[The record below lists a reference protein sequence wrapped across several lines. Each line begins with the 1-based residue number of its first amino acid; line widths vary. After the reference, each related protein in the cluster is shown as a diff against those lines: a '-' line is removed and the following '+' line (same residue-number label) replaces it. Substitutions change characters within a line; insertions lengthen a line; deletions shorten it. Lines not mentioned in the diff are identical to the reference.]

1 MSVFSSAR
9 EFTRLR
15 ELLSILLKYGF
26 DDLVRWLHME
36 NRGGLLKRWLRQE
49 LPAELRRLP
58 SEARARLALEE
69 MGPTFVKL
77 GQILATR
84 VDLLPA
90 EWITELE
97 KLQDEAA
104 AIPFAQL
111 RPQLERSLGA
121 KVSACFR
128 EIDEKPVGTASMA
141 QVYRAVTPMGEA
153 VVLKIRRPGIEEK
166 IQADLRLLRKLAEI
180 AEAQSPE
187 LRRYQPIEIIA
198 EFEASLLREL
208 DFSIEARTAD
218 RMRENLR
225 ALDWL
230 VVPRIYWEWT
240 CADLNVQEYI
250 NGIPAKQIDAI
261 DAAGLNR
268 KQIARRGARAVWKM
282 MLEDG
287 LFHADPHPGN
297 FLVLPGNRVAMLDYG
312 MVGRLTATRRD
323 QLIRLIRGVA
333 LQEPETVTQVLVEW
347 SAGRYVN
354 REGLMAEV
362 TNIIEQFDG
371 VPLAELDIAALLNA
385 VATVLRNYSL
395 RLPSELTLLAK
406 ACVTLEGFGRMID
419 PDFQLMEEAMP
430 LLKKTLANRY
440 SPKVLARA
448 VRSRALD
455 AVERLYHPG
464 SLPPSNGGGNGGY
477 SSGPPPL
484 QMEDLSRLVNRLERA
499 SHRQARAV
507 LLAAL
512 FLVSGLML
520 QLDGGPHVL
529 GMHVLGLI
537 SLLGCTAYWL
547 WMLTQL
553 WWSERGH
560 RD

>member
-1 MSVFSSAR
+1 MNFFSSAR
-9 EFTRLR
+9 EFGRLR
-15 ELLSILLKYGF
+15 ELIAILLKYGF
-26 DDLVRWLHME
+26 DDIVRWLHLE
-36 NRGGLLKRWLRQE
+36 NRAGLLKRWLRQE
-49 LPAELRRLP
+49 LPPDIRRLP
-58 SEARARLALEE
+58 SEARARLALEA

-97 KLQDEAA
+97 KLQDQAA
-104 AIPFAQL
+104 AVPFSQL

-128 EIDEKPVGTASMA
+128 EIDETPVGTASMA
-141 QVYRAVTPMGEA
+141 QVYRAVTPIGQE
-153 VVLKIRRPGIEEK
+153 VVLKIRRPGVEEK

-187 LRRYQPIEIIA
+187 LRRYQPIEIVQ

-208 DFSIEARTAD
+208 DFTVEARSAD

-225 ALDWL
+225 HLDWL

-240 CADLNVQEYI
+240 CADLNVQEFI
-250 NGIPAKQIDAI
+250 RGIPAKNVELIDR
-261 DAAGLNR
+261 AGLNR
-268 KQIARRGARAVWKM
+268 KLIARRGAQAVWKM

-297 FLVLPGNRVAMLDYG
+297 FLILPGSRIAMLDFG
-312 MVGRLTATRRD
+312 MVGKLTATRRD
-323 QLIRLIRGVA
+323 QLIRMIRGVA
-333 LQEPETVTQVLVEW
+333 LQEPDTVTQVLVEW

-354 REGLMAEV
+354 REALLSEV
-362 TNIIEQFDG
+362 TNLIEQFDG
-371 VPLAELDIAALLNA
+371 VPMAELDITALLNA
-385 VATVLRNYSL
+385 IAAVLRNYSL

-406 ACVTLEGFGRMID
+406 ACVTLEGFGRLID
-419 PDFQLMEEAMP
+419 PNFQLMDEAMP
-430 LLKKTLANRY
+430 LLKRTLANRY

-464 SLPPSNGGGNGGY
+464 APGQNGNGGSY
-477 SSGPPPL
+477 SGPPPM
-484 QMEDLSRLVNRLERA
+484 QIEELSKLVNRLERA

-507 LLAAL
+507 LLAGL
-512 FLVSGLML
+512 FLVSGMML
-520 QLDGGPHVL
+520 QLENGPHLL
-529 GMHVLGLI
+529 GMHVLGLL
-537 SLLGCTAYWL
+537 SLIGCTGYWV

-553 WWSERGH
+553 WWTERGH

>member
-1 MSVFSSAR
+1 MNIFSSAR
-9 EFTRLR
+9 EFGRLR
-15 ELLSILLKYGF
+15 ELISILLKYGF
-26 DDLVRWLHME
+26 DDIVRWLHLE
-36 NRGGLLKRWLRQE
+36 NRAGLLKRWLRQD
-49 LPAELRRLP
+49 LPPDIRRLP
-58 SEARARLALEE
+58 SEARARLALEA

-97 KLQDEAA
+97 KLQDQAA
-104 AIPFAQL
+104 AVPFSQL
-111 RPQLERSLGA
+111 KPQLERSLGA
-121 KVSACFR
+121 KVGACFR
-128 EIDEKPVGTASMA
+128 EIDETPVGTASMA
-141 QVYRAVTPMGEA
+141 QVYRAVTPIGQE
-153 VVLKIRRPGIEEK
+153 VVLKIRRPGVEDK

-187 LRRYQPIEIIA
+187 LRRYQPIEIVQ

-208 DFSIEARTAD
+208 DFTVEARSAD

-225 ALDWL
+225 QLDWL

-240 CADLNVQEYI
+240 CEDLNVQEFI
-250 NGIPAKQIDAI
+250 RGIPAKNIEEIDR
-261 DAAGLNR
+261 AGLNR
-268 KQIARRGARAVWKM
+268 KLIARHGAQAVWKM

-297 FLVLPGNRVAMLDYG
+297 FLILPGSRIAMLDFG
-312 MVGRLTATRRD
+312 MVGKLTATRRD
-323 QLIRLIRGVA
+323 QLIRMLRGVA
-333 LQEPETVTQVLVEW
+333 LQEPDTVTQVLMEW

-354 REGLMAEV
+354 REGLLSEV
-362 TNIIEQFDG
+362 TNLIEQFDG
-371 VPLAELDIAALLNA
+371 VPMAELDITALLNA
-385 VATVLRNYSL
+385 IAAVLRNYSL

-406 ACVTLEGFGRMID
+406 ACVTLEGFGRLID
-419 PDFQLMEEAMP
+419 PNFQLMDEAMP
-430 LLKKTLANRY
+430 LLKRTLANRY

-464 SLPPSNGGGNGGY
+464 TPGLNGNGGSY
-477 SSGPPPL
+477 SGPPPM
-484 QMEDLSRLVNRLERA
+484 QIEELSKLVNRLERA

-507 LLAAL
+507 LLAGL
-512 FLVSGLML
+512 FLVSGMML
-520 QLDGGPHVL
+520 QLENGPHLL
-529 GMHVLGLI
+529 GLHVLGLL
-537 SLLGCTAYWL
+537 SLIGCTGYWI

-553 WWSERGH
+553 WWTERGH

>member
-1 MSVFSSAR
+1 MNFFSSAR
-9 EFTRLR
+9 EFGRLR
-15 ELLSILLKYGF
+15 ELIAILLKYGF
-26 DDLVRWLHME
+26 DDLVRWLHLE
-36 NRGGLLKRWLRQE
+36 NRAGLLKRWLRQD
-49 LPAELRRLP
+49 LPPDIRRLP
-58 SEARARLALEE
+58 SEARARLALEA

-97 KLQDEAA
+97 KLQDQAA
-104 AIPFAQL
+104 AVPFSQL
-111 RPQLERSLGA
+111 KPQLERSLGA

-141 QVYRAVTPMGEA
+141 QVYRAVTPIGQE
-153 VVLKIRRPGIEEK
+153 VVLKIRRPGVEEK

-187 LRRYQPIEIIA
+187 LRRYQPIEIVQ

-208 DFSIEARTAD
+208 DFTVEARSAD

-225 ALDWL
+225 HLDWL

-240 CADLNVQEYI
+240 CEDLNVQEFI
-250 NGIPAKQIDAI
+250 RGIPAKSVEEIDR
-261 DAAGLNR
+261 AGLNR
-268 KQIARRGARAVWKM
+268 KLIARRGAQAVWKM

-297 FLVLPGNRVAMLDYG
+297 FLILPGSRIAMLDFG
-312 MVGRLTATRRD
+312 MVGKLTATRRD
-323 QLIRLIRGVA
+323 QLIRMIRGVA
-333 LQEPETVTQVLVEW
+333 LQEPDTVTQVLVEW
-347 SAGRYVN
+347 SAGRYIN
-354 REGLMAEV
+354 REGLLSEV
-362 TNIIEQFDG
+362 TTLIEQFDG
-371 VPLAELDIAALLNA
+371 VPMAELDITALLNA
-385 VATVLRNYSL
+385 IAAVLRNYNL

-406 ACVTLEGFGRMID
+406 ACVTLEGFGRLID
-419 PDFQLMEEAMP
+419 PNFQLMDEAMP
-430 LLKKTLANRY
+430 LLRRTLANRY

-464 SLPPSNGGGNGGY
+464 TQGLHGNGGHY
-477 SSGPPPL
+477 AGPPPM
-484 QMEDLSRLVNRLERA
+484 QVEELSKLVNRLERA

-507 LLAAL
+507 LLAGL
-512 FLVSGLML
+512 FLVSGMML
-520 QLDGGPHVL
+520 QLEQGPHIL
-529 GMHVLGLI
+529 GMHVLGLL
-537 SLLGCTAYWL
+537 SLIGCTGYWV

-553 WWSERGH
+553 WWTERGH

>member
-1 MSVFSSAR
+1 MTLFSSAR
-9 EFTRLR
+9 EFGRLR
-15 ELLSILLKYGF
+15 ELIAILLKYGF
-26 DDLVRWLHME
+26 DDIVRWLQME
-36 NRGGLLKRWLRQE
+36 GRIGWLRRWVRQD
-49 LPAELRRLP
+49 LPPEIRRLP

-84 VDLLPA
+84 VDLLPS
-90 EWITELE
+90 EWIAQLE
-97 KLQDEAA
+97 KLQDQAT

-111 RPQLERSLGA
+111 KPQLERSLGA

-128 EIDEKPVGTASMA
+128 EIDETPVGTASMA
-141 QVYRAVTPMGEA
+141 QVYRAVTPLGQE

-166 IQADLRLLRKLAEI
+166 IQADLRLLKKLAEI

-187 LRRYQPIEIIA
+187 LRRYRPLEVML
-198 EFEASLLREL
+198 EFETSLLSEL

-218 RMRENLR
+218 RLRDNLR
-225 ALDWL
+225 QFDWL
-230 VVPRIYWEWT
+230 VIPRIYWEWT
-240 CADLNVQEYI
+240 CDDLNVQEFI
-250 NGIPAKQIDAI
+250 RGIPAKDVEAI
-261 DAAGLNR
+261 DAAGLDR
-268 KQIARRGARAVWKM
+268 RQLARRGARAVWKM

-297 FLVLPGNRVAMLDYG
+297 FLVLPGGRIAMLDYG

-333 LQEPETVTQVLVEW
+333 LQEPDTVTQVLVEW
-347 SAGRYVN
+347 AAGRYVN
-354 REGLMAEV
+354 REGLLAEV
-362 TNIIEQFDG
+362 TNLIERYDG
-371 VPLAELDIAALLNA
+371 IPLPELDISDLLNA
-385 VATVLRNYSL
+385 IAGILRNYSL

-406 ACVTLEGFGRMID
+406 ACVTLEGFGRLID

-430 LLKKTLANRY
+430 LLRKTLANRY

-464 SLPPSNGGGNGGY
+464 TMPASNGNGGGGY
-477 SSGPPPL
+477 SGPPPL
-484 QMEDLSRLVNRLERA
+484 QVEELTRLVNRLERA

-507 LLAAL
+507 LLAGL
-512 FLVSGLML
+512 FLVSGMML
-520 QLDGGPHVL
+520 QLEDGPHIL
-529 GMHVLGLI
+529 GMHVIGLL
-537 SLLGCTAYWL
+537 SLLGCTGYWL

>member
-1 MSVFSSAR
+1 MNFFSSAR
-9 EFTRLR
+9 EFGRLR
-15 ELLSILLKYGF
+15 ELISILLKYGF
-26 DDLVRWLHME
+26 DDLVRWLHLE
-36 NRGGLLKRWLRQE
+36 NRAGLLKRWLRQD
-49 LPAELRRLP
+49 LPADIRRLP
-58 SEARARLALEE
+58 SEARARLALEA

-97 KLQDEAA
+97 KLQDQAA
-104 AIPFAQL
+104 AVPFSQL
-111 RPQLERSLGA
+111 KPQLERSLGA

-141 QVYRAVTPMGEA
+141 QVYRAVTPIGQE
-153 VVLKIRRPGIEEK
+153 VVLKIRRPGVEDK

-187 LRRYQPIEIIA
+187 LRRYQPIEIVQ

-208 DFSIEARTAD
+208 DFTVEARSAD

-225 ALDWL
+225 HLDWL

-240 CADLNVQEYI
+240 CEDLNVQEFI
-250 NGIPAKQIDAI
+250 RGIPAKSVDEIDR
-261 DAAGLNR
+261 AGLNR
-268 KQIARRGARAVWKM
+268 KLIARRGAQAVWKM

-297 FLVLPGNRVAMLDYG
+297 FLILPGSRIAMLDFG
-312 MVGRLTATRRD
+312 MVGKLTATRRD
-323 QLIRLIRGVA
+323 QLIRMIRGVA
-333 LQEPETVTQVLVEW
+333 LQEPDTVTQVLVEW
-347 SAGRYVN
+347 SAGRYIN
-354 REGLMAEV
+354 REGLLSEV
-362 TNIIEQFDG
+362 TTLIEQFDG
-371 VPLAELDIAALLNA
+371 IPMAELDITALLNA
-385 VATVLRNYSL
+385 IAAVLRNYNL

-406 ACVTLEGFGRMID
+406 ACVTLEGFGRLID
-419 PDFQLMEEAMP
+419 PNFQLMDEAMP
-430 LLKKTLANRY
+430 RLKRTLANRY

-464 SLPPSNGGGNGGY
+464 TQGLHGNGGNY
-477 SSGPPPL
+477 AGPPPM
-484 QMEDLSRLVNRLERA
+484 QVEELSKLVNRLERA

-507 LLAAL
+507 LLAGL
-512 FLVSGLML
+512 FLVSGMML
-520 QLDGGPHVL
+520 QLEQGPHIL
-529 GMHVLGLI
+529 GMHVLGLL
-537 SLLGCTAYWL
+537 SLMGCTGYWI

-553 WWSERGH
+553 WWTERGH

>member
-1 MSVFSSAR
+1 MNLFSSAR
-9 EFTRLR
+9 EFSRLR
-15 ELLSILLKYGF
+15 ELIGILLKYGF
-26 DDLVRWLHME
+26 DDIVRWLHLE
-36 NRGGLLKRWLRQE
+36 GSVGWLRRWVRQD
-49 LPAELRRLP
+49 LPAEIRRLP

-90 EWITELE
+90 EWIAEFE
-97 KLQDEAA
+97 ALQDQAA
-104 AIPFAQL
+104 AVPFAQL

-121 KVSACFR
+121 KIGACFR
-128 EIDEKPVGTASMA
+128 EIDETPVGTASMA
-141 QVYRAVTPMGEA
+141 QVYRAVTHIGRE
-153 VVLKIRRPGIEEK
+153 VVLKIRRPGVEEK

-187 LRRYQPIEIIA
+187 LRRYQPVEIVQ

-208 DFSIEARTAD
+208 DFSIEARSAD
-218 RMRENLR
+218 RMRDNLR
-225 ALDWL
+225 ELHWL
-230 VVPRIYWEWT
+230 VIPRIYWEWT
-240 CADLNVQEYI
+240 CDDLNVQEFI
-250 NGIPAKQIDAI
+250 RGIPAKDIEAI
-261 DAAGLNR
+261 DAAGLDR
-268 KQIARRGARAVWKM
+268 KRLARRGARAVWKM

-297 FLVLPGNRVAMLDYG
+297 FLILSGGRIAMLDYG

-354 REGLMAEV
+354 REGLVAEV
-362 TNIIEQFDG
+362 SNLIDQFDG
-371 VPLAELDIAALLNA
+371 VPMAELDINVLLNA
-385 VATVLRNYSL
+385 IAAILRNYSL

-406 ACVTLEGFGRMID
+406 ACVTLEGFGRLID
-419 PDFQLMEEAMP
+419 PDFQLMDEAMP
-430 LLKKTLANRY
+430 LLRRSLANRY

-464 SLPPSNGGGNGGY
+464 TVAGNG
-477 SSGPPPL
+477 SSGGHSSPPPM
-484 QMEDLSRLVNRLERA
+484 QIEELSRLVNRLERA

-507 LLAAL
+507 LLAGL
-512 FLVSGLML
+512 FLVSGMML
-520 QLDGGPHVL
+520 QLEHGPHVL
-529 GMHVLGLI
+529 GMHVLGLL
-537 SLLGCTAYWL
+537 SLLGCTGYWL

-553 WWSERGH
+553 WWTERGH

>member
-1 MSVFSSAR
+1 MNFFSSAR
-9 EFTRLR
+9 EFGRLR
-15 ELLSILLKYGF
+15 ELISILLKYGF
-26 DDLVRWLHME
+26 DDLVRWLHLE
-36 NRGGLLKRWLRQE
+36 NRAGLLKRWLRQD
-49 LPAELRRLP
+49 LPPDIRRLP
-58 SEARARLALEE
+58 SEARARLALEA

-97 KLQDEAA
+97 KLQDQAA
-104 AIPFAQL
+104 AVPFSQL
-111 RPQLERSLGA
+111 KPQLERSLGA

-141 QVYRAVTPMGEA
+141 QVYRAVTPIGQE
-153 VVLKIRRPGIEEK
+153 VVLKIRRPGVEDK

-187 LRRYQPIEIIA
+187 LRRYQPIEIVQ

-208 DFSIEARTAD
+208 DFTVEARSAD

-225 ALDWL
+225 HLDWL

-240 CADLNVQEYI
+240 CEDLNVQEFI
-250 NGIPAKQIDAI
+250 RGIPAKSVDEIDR
-261 DAAGLNR
+261 AGLNR
-268 KQIARRGARAVWKM
+268 KLIARRGAQAVWKM

-297 FLVLPGNRVAMLDYG
+297 FLILPGSRIAMLDFG
-312 MVGRLTATRRD
+312 MVGKLTATRRD
-323 QLIRLIRGVA
+323 QLIRMIRGVA
-333 LQEPETVTQVLVEW
+333 LQEPDTVTQVLVEW
-347 SAGRYVN
+347 SAGRYIN
-354 REGLMAEV
+354 REGLLSEV
-362 TNIIEQFDG
+362 TTLIEQFDG
-371 VPLAELDIAALLNA
+371 IPMAELDITALLNA
-385 VATVLRNYSL
+385 IAAVLRNYNL

-406 ACVTLEGFGRMID
+406 ACVTLEGFGRLID
-419 PDFQLMEEAMP
+419 PNFQLMDEAMP
-430 LLKKTLANRY
+430 LLKRTLANRY

-448 VRSRALD
+448 VRSRALG

-464 SLPPSNGGGNGGY
+464 TQGLHGNGGNY
-477 SSGPPPL
+477 AGPPPM
-484 QMEDLSRLVNRLERA
+484 QVEELSKLVNRLERA

-507 LLAAL
+507 LLAGL
-512 FLVSGLML
+512 FLVSGMML
-520 QLDGGPHVL
+520 QLEQGPHIL
-529 GMHVLGLI
+529 GMHVLGLL
-537 SLLGCTAYWL
+537 SLMGCTGYWI

-553 WWSERGH
+553 WWTERGH

>member
-1 MSVFSSAR
+1 MNFFSSAR
-9 EFTRLR
+9 EFGRLR
-15 ELLSILLKYGF
+15 ELISILLKYGF
-26 DDLVRWLHME
+26 DDIVRWLHLE
-36 NRGGLLKRWLRQE
+36 NRAGLLKRWLRQD
-49 LPAELRRLP
+49 LPPDIRRLP
-58 SEARARLALEE
+58 SEARARLALEA

-97 KLQDEAA
+97 KLQDQAA
-104 AIPFAQL
+104 AVPFAQL
-111 RPQLERSLGA
+111 KPQLERSLGA

-128 EIDEKPVGTASMA
+128 EIDETPVGTASMA
-141 QVYRAVTPMGEA
+141 QVYRAVTPIGQE
-153 VVLKIRRPGIEEK
+153 VVLKIRRPGVEEK

-187 LRRYQPIEIIA
+187 LRRYQPIEIVQ

-208 DFSIEARTAD
+208 DFTVEARSAD

-225 ALDWL
+225 HLDWL

-240 CADLNVQEYI
+240 CADLNVQEFI
-250 NGIPAKQIDAI
+250 RGIPAKSVEEIDR
-261 DAAGLNR
+261 AGLNR
-268 KQIARRGARAVWKM
+268 KLIARRGAQAVWKM

-297 FLVLPGNRVAMLDYG
+297 FLILPGSRIAMLDFG
-312 MVGRLTATRRD
+312 MVGKLTATRRD
-323 QLIRLIRGVA
+323 QLIRMIRGVA
-333 LQEPETVTQVLVEW
+333 LQEPDTVTQVLVEW

-354 REGLMAEV
+354 REGLLSEV
-362 TNIIEQFDG
+362 TNLIEQFDG
-371 VPLAELDIAALLNA
+371 VPMAELDITALLNA
-385 VATVLRNYSL
+385 IAAVLRNYNL

-406 ACVTLEGFGRMID
+406 ACVTLEGFGRLID
-419 PDFQLMEEAMP
+419 PNFQLMDEAMP
-430 LLKKTLANRY
+430 LLKRTLANRY

-464 SLPPSNGGGNGGY
+464 TPGLNGNGGSY
-477 SSGPPPL
+477 SGPPPM
-484 QMEDLSRLVNRLERA
+484 QIEELSKLVNRLERA

-507 LLAAL
+507 LLAGL
-512 FLVSGLML
+512 FLVSGMML
-520 QLDGGPHVL
+520 QLENGPHLL
-529 GMHVLGLI
+529 GLHVLGLI
-537 SLLGCTAYWL
+537 SLIGCTGYWI

-553 WWSERGH
+553 WWTERGH

>member
-1 MSVFSSAR
+1 MNIFSSAR
-9 EFTRLR
+9 EFGRLR
-15 ELLSILLKYGF
+15 ELISILLKYGF
-26 DDLVRWLHME
+26 DDIVRWLHLE
-36 NRGGLLKRWLRQE
+36 NRAGLLKRWLRQD
-49 LPAELRRLP
+49 LPPDIRRLP
-58 SEARARLALEE
+58 SEARARLALEA

-97 KLQDEAA
+97 KLQDQAA
-104 AIPFAQL
+104 AVPFSQL
-111 RPQLERSLGA
+111 KPQLERSLGA

-128 EIDEKPVGTASMA
+128 EIDETPVGTASMA
-141 QVYRAVTPMGEA
+141 QVYRAVTPIGQE
-153 VVLKIRRPGIEEK
+153 VVLKIRRPGVEDK

-187 LRRYQPIEIIA
+187 LRRYQPIEIVQ

-208 DFSIEARTAD
+208 DFTVEARSAD

-225 ALDWL
+225 QLDWL

-240 CADLNVQEYI
+240 CEDLNVQEFI
-250 NGIPAKQIDAI
+250 RGIPAKNIEEIDR
-261 DAAGLNR
+261 AGLNR
-268 KQIARRGARAVWKM
+268 KLIARHGAQAVWKM

-297 FLVLPGNRVAMLDYG
+297 FLILPGSRIAMLDFG
-312 MVGRLTATRRD
+312 MVGKLTATRRD
-323 QLIRLIRGVA
+323 QLIRMLRGVA
-333 LQEPETVTQVLVEW
+333 LQEPDTVTQVLMEW

-354 REGLMAEV
+354 REGLLSEV
-362 TNIIEQFDG
+362 TNLIEQFDG
-371 VPLAELDIAALLNA
+371 VPMAELDITALLNA
-385 VATVLRNYSL
+385 IAAVLRNYSL

-406 ACVTLEGFGRMID
+406 ACVTLEGFGRLID
-419 PDFQLMEEAMP
+419 PNFQLMDEAMP
-430 LLKKTLANRY
+430 LLKRTLANRY

-464 SLPPSNGGGNGGY
+464 TPGLNGNGGSY
-477 SSGPPPL
+477 SGPPPM
-484 QMEDLSRLVNRLERA
+484 QIEELSKLVNRLERA

-507 LLAAL
+507 LLAGL
-512 FLVSGLML
+512 FLVSGMML
-520 QLDGGPHVL
+520 QLENGPHLL
-529 GMHVLGLI
+529 GLHVLGLL
-537 SLLGCTAYWL
+537 SLIGCTGYWI

-553 WWSERGH
+553 WWTERGH

>member
-1 MSVFSSAR
+1 MNFFSSAR
-9 EFTRLR
+9 EFGRLR
-15 ELLSILLKYGF
+15 ELIAILLKYGF
-26 DDLVRWLHME
+26 DDLVRWLHLE
-36 NRGGLLKRWLRQE
+36 NRAGLLKRWLRQD
-49 LPAELRRLP
+49 LPPDIRRLP
-58 SEARARLALEE
+58 SEARARLALEA

-97 KLQDEAA
+97 KLQDQAA
-104 AIPFAQL
+104 AVPFSQL
-111 RPQLERSLGA
+111 KQQLERSLGA

-141 QVYRAVTPMGEA
+141 QVYRAVTPIGQE
-153 VVLKIRRPGIEEK
+153 VVLKIRRPGVEEK

-187 LRRYQPIEIIA
+187 LRRYQPIEIVQ

-208 DFSIEARTAD
+208 DFTVEARSAD

-225 ALDWL
+225 HLDWL

-240 CADLNVQEYI
+240 CEDLNVQEFI
-250 NGIPAKQIDAI
+250 RGIPAKSIEEIDR
-261 DAAGLNR
+261 AGLNR
-268 KQIARRGARAVWKM
+268 KLIARRGAQAVWKM

-297 FLVLPGNRVAMLDYG
+297 FLILPGSRIAMLDFG
-312 MVGRLTATRRD
+312 MVGKLTATRRD
-323 QLIRLIRGVA
+323 QLIRMIRGVA
-333 LQEPETVTQVLVEW
+333 LQEPDTVTQVLVEW
-347 SAGRYVN
+347 SAGRYIN
-354 REGLMAEV
+354 REGLLSEV
-362 TNIIEQFDG
+362 TTLIEQFDG
-371 VPLAELDIAALLNA
+371 VPMAELDITALLNA
-385 VATVLRNYSL
+385 IAAVLRNYNL

-406 ACVTLEGFGRMID
+406 ACVTLEGFGRLID
-419 PDFQLMEEAMP
+419 PNFQLMDEAMP
-430 LLKKTLANRY
+430 LLRRTLANRY

-464 SLPPSNGGGNGGY
+464 TQGLHGNGGNY
-477 SSGPPPL
+477 AGPPPM
-484 QMEDLSRLVNRLERA
+484 QVEELSKLVNRLERA

-507 LLAAL
+507 LLAGL
-512 FLVSGLML
+512 FLVSGMMM
-520 QLDGGPHVL
+520 QLENGPHIL
-529 GMHVLGLI
+529 GMHVLGLL
-537 SLLGCTAYWL
+537 SLIGCTGYWL

-553 WWSERGH
+553 WWTERGH

>member
-1 MSVFSSAR
+1 MNFFSSAR
-9 EFTRLR
+9 EFGRLR
-15 ELLSILLKYGF
+15 ELIAILLKYGF
-26 DDLVRWLHME
+26 DDLVRWLHLE
-36 NRGGLLKRWLRQE
+36 NRAGLLKRWLRQD
-49 LPAELRRLP
+49 LPADIRRLP
-58 SEARARLALEE
+58 SEARARLALEA

-90 EWITELE
+90 EWIAELE
-97 KLQDEAA
+97 KLQDQAA
-104 AIPFAQL
+104 AVPFSQL
-111 RPQLERSLGA
+111 KPQLERSLGA
-121 KVSACFR
+121 KVSTCFR

-141 QVYRAVTPMGEA
+141 QVYRAVTPIGQE

-187 LRRYQPIEIIA
+187 LRRYQPIEIVQ
-198 EFEASLLREL
+198 EFESSLLREL
-208 DFSIEARTAD
+208 DFTVEARSAD

-225 ALDWL
+225 HIDWL

-240 CADLNVQEYI
+240 CEDLNVQEFI
-250 NGIPAKQIDAI
+250 RGIPAKNIEEIDN
-261 DAAGLNR
+261 AGLNR
-268 KQIARRGARAVWKM
+268 KLIARRGAQAVWKM

-297 FLVLPGNRVAMLDYG
+297 FLILPGSRIAMLDFG
-312 MVGRLTATRRD
+312 MVGKLTATRRD
-323 QLIRLIRGVA
+323 QLIRMIRGVA

-347 SAGRYVN
+347 SAGRYIN
-354 REGLMAEV
+354 REGLLSEV
-362 TNIIEQFDG
+362 TTLIEQFDG
-371 VPLAELDIAALLNA
+371 IPMAELDITALLNA
-385 VATVLRNYSL
+385 IAAVLRNYNL

-406 ACVTLEGFGRMID
+406 ACVTLEGFGRLID
-419 PDFQLMEEAMP
+419 PNFQLMDEAMP
-430 LLKKTLANRY
+430 LLKRTLANRY

-464 SLPPSNGGGNGGY
+464 TQGLHGGGGGY
-477 SSGPPPL
+477 SGPPPM
-484 QMEDLSRLVNRLERA
+484 QVEELSKLVNRLERA

-507 LLAAL
+507 LLAGL
-512 FLVSGLML
+512 FLVSGMML
-520 QLDGGPHVL
+520 QLEQGPHIL
-529 GMHVLGLI
+529 GMHVLGLL
-537 SLLGCTAYWL
+537 SLMGCTAYWI

-553 WWSERGH
+553 WWTERGH

>member
-1 MSVFSSAR
+1 MNFFSSAR
-9 EFTRLR
+9 EFGRLR
-15 ELLSILLKYGF
+15 ELISILLKYGF
-26 DDLVRWLHME
+26 DDLVRWLHLE
-36 NRGGLLKRWLRQE
+36 NRAGLLKRWLRQD
-49 LPAELRRLP
+49 LPPDIRRLP
-58 SEARARLALEE
+58 SEARARLALEA

-97 KLQDEAA
+97 KLQDQAA
-104 AIPFAQL
+104 AVPFSQL
-111 RPQLERSLGA
+111 KPQLERSLGA

-141 QVYRAVTPMGEA
+141 QVYRAVTPIGQE
-153 VVLKIRRPGIEEK
+153 VVLKIRRPGVEEK

-187 LRRYQPIEIIA
+187 LRRYQPIEIVQ

-208 DFSIEARTAD
+208 DFTVEARSAD

-225 ALDWL
+225 QLDWL

-240 CADLNVQEYI
+240 CEDLNVQEFI
-250 NGIPAKQIDAI
+250 RGIPAKSIEEIDR
-261 DAAGLNR
+261 AGLNR
-268 KQIARRGARAVWKM
+268 KLIARRGAQAVWKM

-297 FLVLPGNRVAMLDYG
+297 FLILPGSRIAMLDFG
-312 MVGRLTATRRD
+312 MVGKLTATRRD
-323 QLIRLIRGVA
+323 QLIRMIRGVA
-333 LQEPETVTQVLVEW
+333 LQEPDTVTQVLVEW
-347 SAGRYVN
+347 SAGRYIN
-354 REGLMAEV
+354 REGLLSEV
-362 TNIIEQFDG
+362 TTLIEQFDG
-371 VPLAELDIAALLNA
+371 VPMAELDITALLNA
-385 VATVLRNYSL
+385 IAAVLRNYNL

-406 ACVTLEGFGRMID
+406 ACVTLEGFGRLID
-419 PDFQLMEEAMP
+419 PNFQLMDEAMP
-430 LLKKTLANRY
+430 LLKRTLANRY

-464 SLPPSNGGGNGGY
+464 TQGLNGNGGSY
-477 SSGPPPL
+477 SGPPPM
-484 QMEDLSRLVNRLERA
+484 QIEELSKLVNRLERA

-507 LLAAL
+507 LLAGL
-512 FLVSGLML
+512 FLVSGMML
-520 QLDGGPHVL
+520 QLENGPHLL
-529 GMHVLGLI
+529 GMHLLGLL
-537 SLLGCTAYWL
+537 SLIGCTGYWI

-553 WWSERGH
+553 WWTERGH

>member
-1 MSVFSSAR
+1 MNFFSSAR
-9 EFTRLR
+9 EFGRLR
-15 ELLSILLKYGF
+15 ELIAILLKYGF
-26 DDLVRWLHME
+26 DDLVRWLHLE
-36 NRGGLLKRWLRQE
+36 NRAGLLKRWLRQD
-49 LPAELRRLP
+49 LPADIRRLP
-58 SEARARLALEE
+58 SEARARLALEA

-90 EWITELE
+90 EWIAELE
-97 KLQDEAA
+97 KLQDQAA
-104 AIPFAQL
+104 AVPFSQL
-111 RPQLERSLGA
+111 KPQLERSLGA
-121 KVSACFR
+121 KVSTCFR

-141 QVYRAVTPMGEA
+141 QVYRAVTPIGQE

-187 LRRYQPIEIIA
+187 LRRYQPIEIVQ
-198 EFEASLLREL
+198 EFELSLLREL
-208 DFSIEARTAD
+208 DFTVEARSAD

-225 ALDWL
+225 HLDWL

-240 CADLNVQEYI
+240 CEDLNVQEFI
-250 NGIPAKQIDAI
+250 RGIPAKNIEEIDN
-261 DAAGLNR
+261 AGLNR
-268 KQIARRGARAVWKM
+268 KLIARRGAQAVWKM

-297 FLVLPGNRVAMLDYG
+297 FLILPGSRIAMLDFG
-312 MVGRLTATRRD
+312 MVGKLTATRRD
-323 QLIRLIRGVA
+323 QLIRMFRGVA

-347 SAGRYVN
+347 SAGRYIN
-354 REGLMAEV
+354 REGLLSEV
-362 TNIIEQFDG
+362 TTLIEQFDG
-371 VPLAELDIAALLNA
+371 IPMAELDITALLNA
-385 VATVLRNYSL
+385 IAAVLRNYNL

-406 ACVTLEGFGRMID
+406 ACVTLEGFGRLID
-419 PDFQLMEEAMP
+419 PNFQLMDEAMP
-430 LLKKTLANRY
+430 LLKRTLANRY

-464 SLPPSNGGGNGGY
+464 TQSLHGGGGGY
-477 SSGPPPL
+477 SGPPPM
-484 QMEDLSRLVNRLERA
+484 QVEELSKLVNRLERA

-507 LLAAL
+507 LLAGL
-512 FLVSGLML
+512 FLVSGMML
-520 QLDGGPHVL
+520 QLEQGPHIL
-529 GMHVLGLI
+529 GMHVLGLL
-537 SLLGCTAYWL
+537 SLMGCTAYWI

-553 WWSERGH
+553 WWTERGH

>member
-1 MSVFSSAR
+1 MNFFSSAR
-9 EFTRLR
+9 EFGRLR
-15 ELLSILLKYGF
+15 ELIAILLKYGF
-26 DDLVRWLHME
+26 DDLVRWLHLE
-36 NRGGLLKRWLRQE
+36 NRAGLLKRWLRQD
-49 LPAELRRLP
+49 LPADIRRLP
-58 SEARARLALEE
+58 SEARARLALEA

-90 EWITELE
+90 EWIAELE
-97 KLQDEAA
+97 KLQDQAA
-104 AIPFAQL
+104 AVPFSQL
-111 RPQLERSLGA
+111 KPQLERSLGA
-121 KVSACFR
+121 KISACFR

-141 QVYRAVTPMGEA
+141 QVYRAVTPIGQE

-187 LRRYQPIEIIA
+187 LRRYQPIEIVQ
-198 EFEASLLREL
+198 EFESSLLREL
-208 DFSIEARTAD
+208 DFTVEARSAD

-225 ALDWL
+225 HIDWL

-240 CADLNVQEYI
+240 CEDLNVQEFI
-250 NGIPAKQIDAI
+250 RGIPAKNIEEIDN
-261 DAAGLNR
+261 AGLNR
-268 KQIARRGARAVWKM
+268 KLIARRGAQAVWKM

-297 FLVLPGNRVAMLDYG
+297 FLILPGSRIAMLDFG
-312 MVGRLTATRRD
+312 MVGKLTATRRD
-323 QLIRLIRGVA
+323 QLIRMIRGVA

-347 SAGRYVN
+347 SAGRYIN
-354 REGLMAEV
+354 REGLLSEV
-362 TNIIEQFDG
+362 TTLIEQFDG
-371 VPLAELDIAALLNA
+371 IPMAELDITALLNA
-385 VATVLRNYSL
+385 IAAVLRNYNL

-406 ACVTLEGFGRMID
+406 ACVTLEGFGRLID
-419 PDFQLMEEAMP
+419 PNFQLMDEAMP
-430 LLKKTLANRY
+430 LLKRTLANRY

-464 SLPPSNGGGNGGY
+464 TQGLHGGGGSY
-477 SSGPPPL
+477 SGPPPM
-484 QMEDLSRLVNRLERA
+484 QVEELSKLVNRLERA

-507 LLAAL
+507 LLAGL
-512 FLVSGLML
+512 FLVSGMML
-520 QLDGGPHVL
+520 QLEQGPHIL
-529 GMHVLGLI
+529 GMHVLGLL
-537 SLLGCTAYWL
+537 SLMGCTAYWI

-553 WWSERGH
+553 WWTERGH

>member
-1 MSVFSSAR
+1 MNFFSSAR
-9 EFTRLR
+9 EFGRLR
-15 ELLSILLKYGF
+15 ELIAILLKYGF
-26 DDLVRWLHME
+26 DDLVRWLHLE
-36 NRGGLLKRWLRQE
+36 NRAGLLKRWLRQD
-49 LPAELRRLP
+49 LPPDIRRLP
-58 SEARARLALEE
+58 SEARARLALEA

-97 KLQDEAA
+97 KLQDQAA
-104 AIPFAQL
+104 AVPFSQL
-111 RPQLERSLGA
+111 KPQLERSLGA

-141 QVYRAVTPMGEA
+141 QVYRAVTPIGQE
-153 VVLKIRRPGIEEK
+153 VVLKIRRPGVEEK

-187 LRRYQPIEIIA
+187 LRRYQPIEIVQ

-208 DFSIEARTAD
+208 DFTVEARSAD

-225 ALDWL
+225 HLDWL

-240 CADLNVQEYI
+240 CEDLNVQEFI
-250 NGIPAKQIDAI
+250 RGIPAKSVEEIDR
-261 DAAGLNR
+261 AGLNR
-268 KQIARRGARAVWKM
+268 KLIARRGAQAAWKM

-297 FLVLPGNRVAMLDYG
+297 FLILPGSRIAMLDFG
-312 MVGRLTATRRD
+312 MVGKLTATRRD
-323 QLIRLIRGVA
+323 QLIRMIRGVA
-333 LQEPETVTQVLVEW
+333 LQEPDTVTQVLVEW
-347 SAGRYVN
+347 SAGRYIN
-354 REGLMAEV
+354 REGLLSEV
-362 TNIIEQFDG
+362 TTLIEQFDG
-371 VPLAELDIAALLNA
+371 VPMAELDITALLNA
-385 VATVLRNYSL
+385 IAAVLRNYNL

-406 ACVTLEGFGRMID
+406 ACVTLEGFGRLID
-419 PDFQLMEEAMP
+419 PNFQLMDEAMP
-430 LLKKTLANRY
+430 LLRRTLANRY

-464 SLPPSNGGGNGGY
+464 TQGLHGNGGNY
-477 SSGPPPL
+477 AGPPPM
-484 QMEDLSRLVNRLERA
+484 QAEELSKLVNRLERA

-507 LLAAL
+507 LLAGL
-512 FLVSGLML
+512 FLVSGMMM
-520 QLDGGPHVL
+520 QLEQGPHIL
-529 GMHVLGLI
+529 GMHVLGLL
-537 SLLGCTAYWL
+537 SLIGCTGYWL

-553 WWSERGH
+553 WWTERGH

>member
-1 MSVFSSAR
+1 MTLFSSAR
-9 EFTRLR
+9 EFGRLR
-15 ELLSILLKYGF
+15 ELIAILLKYGF
-26 DDLVRWLHME
+26 DDIVRWLQME
-36 NRGGLLKRWLRQE
+36 GRIGWLRRWVRQD
-49 LPAELRRLP
+49 LPPEIRRLP

-84 VDLLPA
+84 VDLLPS
-90 EWITELE
+90 EWIAQLE
-97 KLQDEAA
+97 KLQDQAT

-111 RPQLERSLGA
+111 KPQLERSLGA

-128 EIDEKPVGTASMA
+128 EIDETPVGTASMA
-141 QVYRAVTPMGEA
+141 QVYRAVTPLGQE

-166 IQADLRLLRKLAEI
+166 IQADLRLLKKLAEI

-187 LRRYQPIEIIA
+187 LRRYRPLEVMQ
-198 EFEASLLREL
+198 EFETSLLGEL

-218 RMRENLR
+218 RLRDNLR
-225 ALDWL
+225 QFDWL
-230 VVPRIYWEWT
+230 VIPRIYWEWT
-240 CADLNVQEYI
+240 CDDLNVQEFI
-250 NGIPAKQIDAI
+250 RGIPAKDVEAI
-261 DAAGLNR
+261 DAAGLDR
-268 KQIARRGARAVWKM
+268 RQLARRGARAVWKM

-297 FLVLPGNRVAMLDYG
+297 FLVLPGGRIAMLDYG

-333 LQEPETVTQVLVEW
+333 LQEPDTVTQVLVEW
-347 SAGRYVN
+347 AAGRYVN
-354 REGLMAEV
+354 REGLLAEV
-362 TNIIEQFDG
+362 TNLIERYDG
-371 VPLAELDIAALLNA
+371 IPLPELDISDLLNA
-385 VATVLRNYSL
+385 IAGILRNYSL

-406 ACVTLEGFGRMID
+406 ACVTLEGFGRLID

-430 LLKKTLANRY
+430 LLRKTLANRY

-464 SLPPSNGGGNGGY
+464 TMPASNGNGGGGY
-477 SSGPPPL
+477 SGPPPL
-484 QMEDLSRLVNRLERA
+484 QVEELTRLVNRLERA

-507 LLAAL
+507 LLAGL
-512 FLVSGLML
+512 FLVSGMML
-520 QLDGGPHVL
+520 QLEDGPHIL
-529 GMHVLGLI
+529 GMHVIGLL
-537 SLLGCTAYWL
+537 SLLGCTGYWL

>member
-1 MSVFSSAR
+1 MNLFSSAR
-9 EFTRLR
+9 EFGRLR
-15 ELLSILLKYGF
+15 ELIGILLKYGF
-26 DDLVRWLHME
+26 DDIVRWLHLE
-36 NRGGLLKRWLRQE
+36 GRAGLLKRWLRQD
-49 LPAELRRLP
+49 LPPEIRRLP
-58 SEARARLALEE
+58 SEARARLALED

-84 VDLLPA
+84 VDLLPS

-97 KLQDEAA
+97 KLQDQAA
-104 AIPFAQL
+104 ALPFAQL
-111 RPQLERSLGA
+111 KPQLERSLGA
-121 KVSACFR
+121 KVETCFR
-128 EIDEKPVGTASMA
+128 HIDEAPVGTASMA
-141 QVYRAVTPMGEA
+141 QVYRAVTQMGEQ
-153 VVLKIRRPGIEEK
+153 VVLKIRRPGVEAK
-166 IQADLRLLRKLAEI
+166 IQADLRLLHKLAEI
-180 AEAQSPE
+180 AEAQSAE
-187 LRRYQPIEIIA
+187 LRRYQPVDVIR

-208 DFSIEARTAD
+208 DFSVEARSAD

-225 ALDWL
+225 ALDWV
-230 VVPRIYWEWT
+230 VVPRIYWQWT
-240 CADLNVQEYI
+240 CDDLNVQEFI
-250 NGIPAKQIDAI
+250 NGIPAKNIEAMDR
-261 DAAGLNR
+261 AGMDR
-268 KQIARRGARAVWKM
+268 KLIARRGARAVWKM

-297 FLVLPGNRVAMLDYG
+297 FLILPGNRIAMLDYG

-333 LQEPETVTQVLVEW
+333 LQEPDTVTQVLVEW
-347 SAGRYVN
+347 SAGRYIN
-354 REGLMAEV
+354 REGLLAEV
-362 TNIIEQFDG
+362 TNLIEQFDG
-371 VPLAELDIAALLNA
+371 VPMAELDLTALLNA
-385 VATVLRNYSL
+385 VAAILRNYNL

-406 ACVTLEGFGRMID
+406 ACVTLEGFGRLID
-419 PDFQLMEEAMP
+419 PGFQLMDEATP
-430 LLKKTLANRY
+430 LLRKTLANRY

-464 SLPPSNGGGNGGY
+464 AVPNGNGHGGY
-477 SSGPPPL
+477 AGPPPM
-484 QMEDLSRLVNRLERA
+484 QIEELSRLVNRLERA

-507 LLAAL
+507 LLAGL

-520 QLDGGPHVL
+520 QLEGGPQFL

-537 SLLGCTAYWL
+537 SLIGCTGYWI

-553 WWSERGH
+553 WWTERGH

>member
-1 MSVFSSAR
+1 MNFFSSAR
-9 EFTRLR
+9 EFGRLR
-15 ELLSILLKYGF
+15 ELISILLKYGF
-26 DDLVRWLHME
+26 DDLVRWLHLE
-36 NRGGLLKRWLRQE
+36 NRAGLLKRWLRQD
-49 LPAELRRLP
+49 LPPDIRRLP
-58 SEARARLALEE
+58 SEARARLALEA

-90 EWITELE
+90 EWIAELE
-97 KLQDEAA
+97 KLQDQAA
-104 AIPFAQL
+104 AVPFSQL
-111 RPQLERSLGA
+111 KPQLERSLGA
-121 KVSACFR
+121 KVSTCFR

-141 QVYRAVTPMGEA
+141 QVYRAVTPIGQE
-153 VVLKIRRPGIEEK
+153 VVLKIRRPGVEEK

-187 LRRYQPIEIIA
+187 LRRYQPIEIVQ

-208 DFSIEARTAD
+208 DFTVEARSAD

-225 ALDWL
+225 QLDWL

-240 CADLNVQEYI
+240 CEDLNVQEFI
-250 NGIPAKQIDAI
+250 RGIPAKSIEEIDR
-261 DAAGLNR
+261 AGLNR
-268 KQIARRGARAVWKM
+268 KLIARRGAQAVWKM

-297 FLVLPGNRVAMLDYG
+297 FLILPGSRIAMLDFG
-312 MVGRLTATRRD
+312 MVGKLTATRRD
-323 QLIRLIRGVA
+323 QLIRMIRGVA
-333 LQEPETVTQVLVEW
+333 LQEPDTVTQVLVEW
-347 SAGRYVN
+347 SAGRYIN
-354 REGLMAEV
+354 REGLLSEV
-362 TNIIEQFDG
+362 TTLIEQFDG
-371 VPLAELDIAALLNA
+371 VPMAELDITALLNA
-385 VATVLRNYSL
+385 IAAVLRNYNL

-406 ACVTLEGFGRMID
+406 ACVTLEGFGRLID
-419 PDFQLMEEAMP
+419 PNFQLMDEAMP
-430 LLKKTLANRY
+430 LLKRTLANRY

-464 SLPPSNGGGNGGY
+464 TQGLNGNGGSY
-477 SSGPPPL
+477 SGPPPM
-484 QMEDLSRLVNRLERA
+484 QIEELSKLVNRLERA

-507 LLAAL
+507 LLAGL
-512 FLVSGLML
+512 FLVSGMML
-520 QLDGGPHVL
+520 QLENGPHLL
-529 GMHVLGLI
+529 GMHLLGLL
-537 SLLGCTAYWL
+537 SLIGCTGYWI

-553 WWSERGH
+553 WWTERGH

>member
-1 MSVFSSAR
+1 MNFFSSAR
-9 EFTRLR
+9 EFGRLR
-15 ELLSILLKYGF
+15 ELISILLKYGF
-26 DDLVRWLHME
+26 DDLVRWLHLE
-36 NRGGLLKRWLRQE
+36 NRAGLLKRWLRQD
-49 LPAELRRLP
+49 LPPDIRRLP
-58 SEARARLALEE
+58 SEARARLALEA

-97 KLQDEAA
+97 KLQDQAA
-104 AIPFAQL
+104 AVPFSQL
-111 RPQLERSLGA
+111 KPQLERSLGA

-141 QVYRAVTPMGEA
+141 QVYRAVTPIGQE
-153 VVLKIRRPGIEEK
+153 VVLKIRRPGVEEK

-187 LRRYQPIEIIA
+187 LRRYQPIEIVQ

-208 DFSIEARTAD
+208 DFTVEARSAD

-225 ALDWL
+225 HLDWL

-240 CADLNVQEYI
+240 CEDLNVQEFI
-250 NGIPAKQIDAI
+250 RGIPAKSVEEIDR
-261 DAAGLNR
+261 AGLNR
-268 KQIARRGARAVWKM
+268 KLIARRGAQAVWKM

-297 FLVLPGNRVAMLDYG
+297 FLILPGSRIAMLDFG
-312 MVGRLTATRRD
+312 MVGKLTATRRD
-323 QLIRLIRGVA
+323 QLIRMIRGVA
-333 LQEPETVTQVLVEW
+333 LQEPDTVTQVLVEW
-347 SAGRYVN
+347 SAGRYIN
-354 REGLMAEV
+354 REGLLSEV
-362 TNIIEQFDG
+362 TTLIEQFDG
-371 VPLAELDIAALLNA
+371 VPMAELDITALLNA
-385 VATVLRNYSL
+385 IAAVLRNYNL

-406 ACVTLEGFGRMID
+406 ACVTLEGFGRLID
-419 PDFQLMEEAMP
+419 PNFQLMDEAMP
-430 LLKKTLANRY
+430 LLRRTLANRY

-464 SLPPSNGGGNGGY
+464 TQGLHGNGGNY
-477 SSGPPPL
+477 AGPPPM
-484 QMEDLSRLVNRLERA
+484 QVEELSKLVNRLERA

-507 LLAAL
+507 LLAGL
-512 FLVSGLML
+512 FLVSGMMM
-520 QLDGGPHVL
+520 QLEQGPHIL
-529 GMHVLGLI
+529 GMHVLGLL
-537 SLLGCTAYWL
+537 SLIGCTGYWL

-553 WWSERGH
+553 WWTERGH

>member
-1 MSVFSSAR
+1 MNLFSSAR

-15 ELLSILLKYGF
+15 ELIGILLKYGF
-26 DDLVRWLHME
+26 DDIVRWLHLE
-36 NRGGLLKRWLRQE
+36 GSVGWLRRWVRQD
-49 LPAELRRLP
+49 LPPEIRRLP

-97 KLQDEAA
+97 RLQDQAA
-104 AIPFAQL
+104 AVPFAQL
-111 RPQLERSLGA
+111 KPQLERSLGA
-121 KVSACFR
+121 KVGACFR
-128 EIDEKPVGTASMA
+128 EIDETPVGTASMA
-141 QVYRAVTPMGEA
+141 QVYRAVTPIGQE
-153 VVLKIRRPGIEEK
+153 VVLKIRRPGVEEK

-187 LRRYQPIEIIA
+187 LRRYQPMEVIQ

-225 ALDWL
+225 GLDWL
-230 VVPRIYWEWT
+230 VIPKIYWEWT
-240 CADLNVQEYI
+240 CDDLNVQEFI
-250 NGIPAKQIDAI
+250 RGIPAKNVDAI
-261 DAAGLNR
+261 DAAGLDR
-268 KQIARRGARAVWKM
+268 RQLARRGARSVWKM

-297 FLVLPGNRVAMLDYG
+297 FLILPGGRIAMLDYG

-354 REGLMAEV
+354 REGLVAEV
-362 TNIIEQFDG
+362 TNLIEQFDG
-371 VPLAELDIAALLNA
+371 IPMAEMDINALLNA
-385 VATVLRNYSL
+385 IAAILRNYSL

-406 ACVTLEGFGRMID
+406 ACVTLEGFGRLID
-419 PDFQLMEEAMP
+419 PHFQLMEEAMP
-430 LLKKTLANRY
+430 LLRKTLANRY

-464 SLPPSNGGGNGGY
+464 TMPSNGNGHSGY
-477 SSGPPPL
+477 SGPPPM
-484 QMEDLSRLVNRLERA
+484 QVEELSKLVNRLERA

-507 LLAAL
+507 LLAGL
-512 FLVSGLML
+512 FLVSGMML
-520 QLDGGPHVL
+520 QLENGPHIL

-537 SLLGCTAYWL
+537 SLLGCTGYWL

-553 WWSERGH
+553 WWTERGH

>member
-1 MSVFSSAR
+1 MNFFSSAR
-9 EFTRLR
+9 EFGRLR
-15 ELLSILLKYGF
+15 ELISILLKYGF
-26 DDLVRWLHME
+26 DDLVRWLHLE
-36 NRGGLLKRWLRQE
+36 NRAGLLKRWLRQD
-49 LPAELRRLP
+49 LPPDIRRLP
-58 SEARARLALEE
+58 SEARARLALEA

-97 KLQDEAA
+97 KLQDQAA
-104 AIPFAQL
+104 AVPFSQL
-111 RPQLERSLGA
+111 KPQLERSLGA

-141 QVYRAVTPMGEA
+141 QVYRAVTPIGQE
-153 VVLKIRRPGIEEK
+153 VVLKIRRPGVEEK

-187 LRRYQPIEIIA
+187 LRRYQPIEIVQ

-208 DFSIEARTAD
+208 DFTVEARSAD

-225 ALDWL
+225 QLDWL

-240 CADLNVQEYI
+240 CEDLNVQEFI
-250 NGIPAKQIDAI
+250 RGIPAKSIEEIDR
-261 DAAGLNR
+261 AGLNR
-268 KQIARRGARAVWKM
+268 KLIARRGAQAVWKM

-297 FLVLPGNRVAMLDYG
+297 FLILPGSRIAMLDFG
-312 MVGRLTATRRD
+312 MVGKLTATRRD
-323 QLIRLIRGVA
+323 QLIRMIRGVA
-333 LQEPETVTQVLVEW
+333 LQEPDTVTQVLVEW
-347 SAGRYVN
+347 SAGRYIN
-354 REGLMAEV
+354 REGLLSEV
-362 TNIIEQFDG
+362 TTLIEQFDG
-371 VPLAELDIAALLNA
+371 VSMAELDITALLNA
-385 VATVLRNYSL
+385 IAAVLRNYNL

-406 ACVTLEGFGRMID
+406 ACVTLEGFGRLID
-419 PDFQLMEEAMP
+419 PNFQLMDEAMP
-430 LLKKTLANRY
+430 LLKRTLANRY

-464 SLPPSNGGGNGGY
+464 TQGLNGNGGSY
-477 SSGPPPL
+477 SGPPPM
-484 QMEDLSRLVNRLERA
+484 QIEELSKLVNRLERA

-507 LLAAL
+507 LLAGL
-512 FLVSGLML
+512 FLVSGMML
-520 QLDGGPHVL
+520 QLENGPHLL
-529 GMHVLGLI
+529 GMHLLGLL
-537 SLLGCTAYWL
+537 SLIGCTGYWI

-553 WWSERGH
+553 WWTERGH

>member
-1 MSVFSSAR
+1 MNFFSSAR
-9 EFTRLR
+9 EFGRLR
-15 ELLSILLKYGF
+15 ELISILLKYGF
-26 DDLVRWLHME
+26 DDIVRWLHLE
-36 NRGGLLKRWLRQE
+36 NRAGLLKRWLRQD
-49 LPAELRRLP
+49 LPPDIRRLP
-58 SEARARLALEE
+58 SEARARLALEA

-90 EWITELE
+90 EWIAELE
-97 KLQDEAA
+97 KLQDQAA
-104 AIPFAQL
+104 AVPFAQL
-111 RPQLERSLGA
+111 KPQLERSLGA

-128 EIDEKPVGTASMA
+128 EIDETPVGTASMA
-141 QVYRAVTPMGEA
+141 QVYRAVTPLGQE
-153 VVLKIRRPGIEEK
+153 VVLKIRRPGVEDK

-187 LRRYQPIEIIA
+187 LRRYQPIEIVQ

-208 DFSIEARTAD
+208 DFTVEARSAD

-225 ALDWL
+225 QLDWL

-240 CADLNVQEYI
+240 CEDLNVQEFI
-250 NGIPAKQIDAI
+250 RGIPAKNVELIDR
-261 DAAGLNR
+261 AGLNR
-268 KQIARRGARAVWKM
+268 KLIARRGAQAVWKM

-297 FLVLPGNRVAMLDYG
+297 FLILPGSRIAMLDFG
-312 MVGRLTATRRD
+312 MVGKLTATRRD
-323 QLIRLIRGVA
+323 QLIRMIRGVA
-333 LQEPETVTQVLVEW
+333 LQEPDTVTQVLVEW

-354 REGLMAEV
+354 REGLLSEV
-362 TNIIEQFDG
+362 TNLIEQFDG
-371 VPLAELDIAALLNA
+371 VPMAELDITALLNA
-385 VATVLRNYSL
+385 IAAVLRNYNL

-406 ACVTLEGFGRMID
+406 ACVTLEGFGRLID
-419 PDFQLMEEAMP
+419 PNFQLMDEAMP
-430 LLKKTLANRY
+430 LLKRTLANRY

-464 SLPPSNGGGNGGY
+464 APGLNGNGGSY
-477 SSGPPPL
+477 SGPPPM
-484 QMEDLSRLVNRLERA
+484 QIEELSKLVNRLERA

-507 LLAAL
+507 LLAGL
-512 FLVSGLML
+512 FLVSGMML
-520 QLDGGPHVL
+520 QLENGPHLL
-529 GMHVLGLI
+529 GLHVLGLL
-537 SLLGCTAYWL
+537 SLIGCTGYWI

-553 WWSERGH
+553 WWTERGH

>member
-1 MSVFSSAR
+1 MNFFSSAR
-9 EFTRLR
+9 EFGRLR
-15 ELLSILLKYGF
+15 ELIAILLKYGF
-26 DDLVRWLHME
+26 DDLVRWLHLE
-36 NRGGLLKRWLRQE
+36 NRAGLLKRWLRQD
-49 LPAELRRLP
+49 LPPDIRRLP
-58 SEARARLALEE
+58 SEARARLALEA

-97 KLQDEAA
+97 KLQDQAA
-104 AIPFAQL
+104 AVPFSQL
-111 RPQLERSLGA
+111 KPQLERSLGA

-141 QVYRAVTPMGEA
+141 QVYRAVTPIGQE
-153 VVLKIRRPGIEEK
+153 VVLKIRRPGVEEK

-187 LRRYQPIEIIA
+187 LRRYQPIEIVQ

-208 DFSIEARTAD
+208 DFTVEARSAD

-225 ALDWL
+225 HLDWL

-240 CADLNVQEYI
+240 CEDLNVQEFI
-250 NGIPAKQIDAI
+250 RGIPAKSVEEIDR
-261 DAAGLNR
+261 AGLNR
-268 KQIARRGARAVWKM
+268 KLIARRGAQAAWKM

-297 FLVLPGNRVAMLDYG
+297 FLILPGSRIAMLDFG
-312 MVGRLTATRRD
+312 MVGKLTATRRD
-323 QLIRLIRGVA
+323 QLIRMIRGVA
-333 LQEPETVTQVLVEW
+333 LQEPDTVTQVLVEW
-347 SAGRYVN
+347 SAGRYIN
-354 REGLMAEV
+354 REGLLSEV
-362 TNIIEQFDG
+362 TTLIEQFDG
-371 VPLAELDIAALLNA
+371 VPMAELDITALLNA
-385 VATVLRNYSL
+385 IAAVLRNYNL

-406 ACVTLEGFGRMID
+406 ACVTLEGFGRLID
-419 PDFQLMEEAMP
+419 PNFQLMDEAMP
-430 LLKKTLANRY
+430 LLRRTLANRY

-464 SLPPSNGGGNGGY
+464 TQGLHGNGGNY
-477 SSGPPPL
+477 AGPPPM
-484 QMEDLSRLVNRLERA
+484 QVEELSKLVNRLERA

-507 LLAAL
+507 LLAGL
-512 FLVSGLML
+512 FLVSGMMM
-520 QLDGGPHVL
+520 QLEQGPHIL
-529 GMHVLGLI
+529 GMHVLGLL
-537 SLLGCTAYWL
+537 SLIGCTGYWL

-553 WWSERGH
+553 WWTERGH

>member
-1 MSVFSSAR
+1 MNFFSSAR
-9 EFTRLR
+9 EFGRLR
-15 ELLSILLKYGF
+15 ELISILLKYGF
-26 DDLVRWLHME
+26 DDLVRWLHLE
-36 NRGGLLKRWLRQE
+36 NRAGLLKRWLRQD
-49 LPAELRRLP
+49 LPPDIRRLP
-58 SEARARLALEE
+58 SEARARLALEA

-97 KLQDEAA
+97 KLQDQAA
-104 AIPFAQL
+104 AVPFSQL
-111 RPQLERSLGA
+111 KPQLERSLGA

-141 QVYRAVTPMGEA
+141 QVYRAVTPIGQE
-153 VVLKIRRPGIEEK
+153 VVLKIRRPGVEDK

-187 LRRYQPIEIIA
+187 LRRYQPIEIVQ

-208 DFSIEARTAD
+208 DFTVEARSAD

-225 ALDWL
+225 HLDWL

-240 CADLNVQEYI
+240 CEDLNVQEFI
-250 NGIPAKQIDAI
+250 RGIPAKSVDEIDR
-261 DAAGLNR
+261 AGLNR
-268 KQIARRGARAVWKM
+268 KLIARRGAQAVWKM

-297 FLVLPGNRVAMLDYG
+297 FLILPGSRIAMLDFG
-312 MVGRLTATRRD
+312 MVGKLTATRRD
-323 QLIRLIRGVA
+323 QLIRMIRGVA
-333 LQEPETVTQVLVEW
+333 LQEPDTVTQVLVEW
-347 SAGRYVN
+347 SAGRYIN
-354 REGLMAEV
+354 REGLLSEV
-362 TNIIEQFDG
+362 TTLIEQFDG
-371 VPLAELDIAALLNA
+371 IPMAELDITALLNA
-385 VATVLRNYSL
+385 IAAVLRNYNL

-406 ACVTLEGFGRMID
+406 ACVTLEGFGRLID
-419 PDFQLMEEAMP
+419 PNFQLMDEAMP
-430 LLKKTLANRY
+430 LLKRTLANRY

-464 SLPPSNGGGNGGY
+464 TQGLHGNGGNY
-477 SSGPPPL
+477 AGPPPM
-484 QMEDLSRLVNRLERA
+484 QVEELSKLVNRLERA

-507 LLAAL
+507 LLAGL
-512 FLVSGLML
+512 FLVSGMML
-520 QLDGGPHVL
+520 QLEQGPHIL
-529 GMHVLGLI
+529 GMHVLGLL
-537 SLLGCTAYWL
+537 SLMGCTGYWI

-553 WWSERGH
+553 WWTERGH

>member
-1 MSVFSSAR
+1 MNFFSSAR
-9 EFTRLR
+9 EFGRLR
-15 ELLSILLKYGF
+15 ELISILLKYGF
-26 DDLVRWLHME
+26 DDLVRWLHLE
-36 NRGGLLKRWLRQE
+36 NRAGLLKRWLRQD
-49 LPAELRRLP
+49 LPPDIRRLP
-58 SEARARLALEE
+58 SEARARLALEA

-97 KLQDEAA
+97 KLQDQAA
-104 AIPFAQL
+104 AVPFSQL
-111 RPQLERSLGA
+111 KPQLERSLGA

-141 QVYRAVTPMGEA
+141 QVYRAVTPIGQE
-153 VVLKIRRPGIEEK
+153 VVLKIRRPGVEEK

-187 LRRYQPIEIIA
+187 LRRYQPIEIVQ

-208 DFSIEARTAD
+208 DFTVEARSAD

-225 ALDWL
+225 HLDWL

-240 CADLNVQEYI
+240 CEDLNVQEFI
-250 NGIPAKQIDAI
+250 RGIPAKSIDEI
-261 DAAGLNR
+261 DRAGLNR
-268 KQIARRGARAVWKM
+268 KLIARRGAQAIWKM

-297 FLVLPGNRVAMLDYG
+297 FLILPGSRIAMLDFG
-312 MVGRLTATRRD
+312 MVGKLTATRRD
-323 QLIRLIRGVA
+323 QLIRMIRGVA
-333 LQEPETVTQVLVEW
+333 LQEPDTVTQVLVEW
-347 SAGRYVN
+347 SAGRYIN
-354 REGLMAEV
+354 REGLLSEV
-362 TNIIEQFDG
+362 TTLIEQFDG
-371 VPLAELDIAALLNA
+371 VPMAELDITALLNA
-385 VATVLRNYSL
+385 IAAVLRNYNL

-406 ACVTLEGFGRMID
+406 ACVTLEGFGRLID
-419 PDFQLMEEAMP
+419 PNFQLMDEAMP
-430 LLKKTLANRY
+430 LLRRTLANRY

-464 SLPPSNGGGNGGY
+464 TQGLHGTGGNY
-477 SSGPPPL
+477 VGPPPM
-484 QMEDLSRLVNRLERA
+484 QVEELSKLVNRLERA

-507 LLAAL
+507 LLAGL
-512 FLVSGLML
+512 FLVSGMMM
-520 QLDGGPHVL
+520 QLEQGPHIL
-529 GMHVLGLI
+529 GMHVLGLL
-537 SLLGCTAYWL
+537 SLIGCTGYWL

-553 WWSERGH
+553 WWTERGH